1 MLGLSQHSR
10 QILLDRIE
18 GVKARIDY
26 LRARIDAS
34 NQKAQRELADCEKQ
48 LSLLRSLLRE
58 FPNTDKNLD

>member
-26 LRARIDAS
+26 LRVRIDAS
-34 NQKAQRELADCEKQ
+34 DQKAQTEIAGCEKQ

-58 FPNTDKNLD
+58 FSTADRNSD